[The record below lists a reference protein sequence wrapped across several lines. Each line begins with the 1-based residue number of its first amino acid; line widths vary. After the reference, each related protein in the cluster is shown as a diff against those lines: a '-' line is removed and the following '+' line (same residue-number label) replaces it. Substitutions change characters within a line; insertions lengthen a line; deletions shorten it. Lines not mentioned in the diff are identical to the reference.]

1 MTLGRT
7 QYEALMEARIFDPQS
22 LVNALVS
29 RRRRTIAGSDG
40 RLVIVAADHTARGKI
55 SLGSDPLAMADRY
68 TLLDRLVQDYA
79 GQFVLAKVDADE
91 NMRIAGRHQAKGFP
105 TVIAYSYGQ
114 VIDRFHGMQ
123 TEGFLRRFLSHM
135 IDRHA
140 SHKGPSK
147 VLPGSLLMN

>member
-1 MTLGRT
+1 MPPRLSFEVV
-7 QYEALMEARIFDPQS
+7 EADFDL
-22 LVNALVS
+22 LVVTRSHEVPVLLDIS
-29 RRRRTIAGSDG
+29 
-40 RLVIVAADHTARGKI
+40 ADWCSPCRM
-55 SLGSDPLAMADRY
+55 LEP
-68 TLLDRLVQDYA
+68 LLDRLVQDYA

-135 IDRHA
+135 IDQHA
-140 SHKGPSK
+140 SHKASSK
-147 VLPGSLLMN
+147 VLPASLLMN